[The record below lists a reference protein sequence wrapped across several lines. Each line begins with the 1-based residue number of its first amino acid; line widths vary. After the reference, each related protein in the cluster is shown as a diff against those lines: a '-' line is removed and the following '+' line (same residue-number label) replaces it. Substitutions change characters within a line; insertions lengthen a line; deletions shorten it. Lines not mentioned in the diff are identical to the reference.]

1 MDSLWSRSTY
11 INKITLDG
19 KWVVFTEDFDTK
31 ENILFLKHTTDTLT
45 FKFPGG
51 QWLRI
56 SDNDRW
62 FGCIN
67 SNNELHVVDLET
79 YTKDIYHDIQSYSF
93 SKTGDYLVG
102 LQKKNEALET
112 LLVVDLNSHLTTTIK
127 GVKNY
132 MWHPK
137 QNSLLI
143 TSQDGNLNKVELYHV
158 EDVAFE
164 VLKESL
170 NGSFSNL
177 LWSDAGDDVV
187 FTEQINQ
194 ENYIH
199 YYSNSGV
206 LKTLDDATIEQEN
219 SEFEISN
226 RAPFINKNGEK
237 ILFYRQIKNDD
248 EDINSIEIWNTED
261 PWIYPRMKDFEEREV
276 AYLLTAW
283 YPETNKIVAIETK
296 DMPTSALDINHDYAL
311 VFDKLKYEPLYK
323 EFPNTDI
330 YIKNMETGDEH
341 LVVQNQYTGP
351 GFATISPNGKYVSY
365 FKNKHWWVYDITKR
379 QALNLTKGIASTFEN
394 FERDYTGDPL
404 PFGNPGWTEND
415 EFIIL
420 NDLYDIWLIS
430 SDGKHK
436 ERITRGREEKIKYRL
451 SKELNRNVY
460 YSLTINPS
468 FSSSVFNFD
477 LGVLLEMK
485 DDSKHRTG
493 YALWDGTNKTRR
505 VIFEDKKLDEILIS
519 EDKNS
524 IVFRKQ
530 TFNEPP
536 SIYRLN
542 LQTNE
547 VFLIYQSNE
556 QLLSYDLGRGE
567 LIKYQVGKD
576 LLSGALIFPANF
588 NPQKQ
593 YPLIVFIYENLSGKI
608 HVFDPPSYYDF
619 IGFNTLKYS
628 TNDYFVLYPDI
639 SYTIQDPGISALN
652 SVTLAVNKALESG
665 FIDDKKLGLIGHS
678 FGGYESAFITT
689 QTDMFVA
696 AVAGSAITNVT
707 SHYHSIGWNWKQPE
721 IWRYETQQWR
731 MMDSYYH
738 VKDAYLRN
746 SPMQYVENVRTP
758 LLLWTGKED
767 YQVYW
772 EQSIEMFLGL
782 KRLGKKSKLLL
793 FDSEEHVLMN
803 KKNQKTLSIEIMAWF
818 DQHCK

>member
-1 MDSLWSRSTY
+1 
-11 INKITLDG
+11 
-19 KWVVFTEDFDTK
+19 
-31 ENILFLKHTTDTLT
+31 
-45 FKFPGG
+45 
-51 QWLRI
+51 
-56 SDNDRW
+56 
-62 FGCIN
+62 
-67 SNNELHVVDLET
+67 
-79 YTKDIYHDIQSYSF
+79 
-93 SKTGDYLVG
+93 
-102 LQKKNEALET
+102 
-112 LLVVDLNSHLTTTIK
+112 
-127 GVKNY
+127 
-132 MWHPK
+132 
-137 QNSLLI
+137 
-143 TSQDGNLNKVELYHV
+143 
-158 EDVAFE
+158 
-164 VLKESL
+164 
-170 NGSFSNL
+170 
-177 LWSDAGDDVV
+177 
-187 FTEQINQ
+187 
-194 ENYIH
+194 
-199 YYSNSGV
+199 
-206 LKTLDDATIEQEN
+206 
-219 SEFEISN
+219 
-226 RAPFINKNGEK
+226 
-237 ILFYRQIKNDD
+237 
-248 EDINSIEIWNTED
+248 
-261 PWIYPRMKDFEEREV
+261 
-276 AYLLTAW
+276 
-283 YPETNKIVAIETK
+283 
-296 DMPTSALDINHDYAL
+296 YAL

-330 YIKNMETGDEH
+330 YIRNMETGDEH

-351 GFATISPNGKYVSY
+351 GFATISPNAKYVSY

-678 FGGYESAFITT
+678 FGG
-689 QTDMFVA
+689 
-696 AVAGSAITNVT
+696 
-707 SHYHSIGWNWKQPE
+707 
-721 IWRYETQQWR
+721 
-731 MMDSYYH
+731 
-738 VKDAYLRN
+738 
-746 SPMQYVENVRTP
+746 
-758 LLLWTGKED
+758 
-767 YQVYW
+767 
-772 EQSIEMFLGL
+772 
-782 KRLGKKSKLLL
+782 
-793 FDSEEHVLMN
+793 
-803 KKNQKTLSIEIMAWF
+803 
-818 DQHCK
+818 